1 MGADSFYK
9 IDEVSYGFSL
19 LIIEFYKYMSYSQK
33 EYTLGK
39 QVLRSGTSIWANIM
53 EAQDA
58 QSKKDFLHKMNISL
72 KEAKE
77 TKYRLSLL
85 QDSWYMSEF
94 LKRDILLSKINELIG
109 VLTKIVKTTKQ
120 NLSI

>member
-9 IDEVSYGFSL
+9 IDDVSYSFSL
-19 LIIEFYKYMSYSQK
+19 LIIEFYKYMSNSQK
-33 EYTLGK
+33 EYVLWK
-39 QVLRSGTSIWANIM
+39 QVLRSGTSIWANIT

-77 TKYRLSLL
+77 TKYRLRLL
-85 QDSWYMSEF
+85 QDSWYMWDFS
-94 LKRDILLSKINELIG
+94 KREELLVKINELIW

-120 NLSI
+120 NLL